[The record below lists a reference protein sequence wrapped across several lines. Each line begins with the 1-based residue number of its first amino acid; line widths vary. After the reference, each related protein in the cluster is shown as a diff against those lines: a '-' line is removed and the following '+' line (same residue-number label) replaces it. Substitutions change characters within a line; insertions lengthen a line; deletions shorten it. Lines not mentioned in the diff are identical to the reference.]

1 MVIQL
6 LYIKQDVVIEQFSTE
21 CRKTKTKVITLAN
34 HKGCRAIHCPIK
46 TRSNYTKCRKTCVS
60 NSRLVLVLLVI
71 CFGLRKWREFSKP
84 ITKHSKRNTKVNA
97 FDTQVKTALRNPII
111 RIIIQSRGTIPLERF
126 VKAAQTVIILSII
139 GILASWEPLGSHCKK
154 SIGKIPERI
163 VYFLLKRPIILS
175 TCIRTFAMPRVPSTS
190 TGSNW
195 SFPLVNAGIAS
206 LAPWNIRLSW
216 IVNLRSAITKSPG
229 RSFLR
234 IPQLSVRNLSDVLPP
249 QAFDANEILPCGV
262 IPTNI
267 FTVL

>member
-34 HKGCRAIHCPIK
+34 HKGCRAIPCPIK

-84 ITKHSKRNTKVNA
+84 ITKHSKHNTKVNA

-111 RIIIQSRGTIPLERF
+111 RIIQSKDTIPLERF
-126 VKAAQTVIILSII
+126 VKAAQTIIILSII

-163 VYFLLKRPIILS
+163 ERKWFNRFHSCDCQLWKFLGTKEKFTSEKSSNPKALTWSTNLGVGGWNMLS
-175 TCIRTFAMPRVPSTS
+175 
-190 TGSNW
+190 
-195 SFPLVNAGIAS
+195 
-206 LAPWNIRLSW
+206 
-216 IVNLRSAITKSPG
+216 LRSVLQVLQVSIVA
-229 RSFLR
+229 L
-234 IPQLSVRNLSDVLPP
+234 QLCLP
-249 QAFDANEILPCGV
+249 L
-262 IPTNI
+262 
-267 FTVL
+267 

>member
-1 MVIQL
+1 M
-6 LYIKQDVVIEQFSTE
+6 IEQFSTE
-21 CRKTKTKVITLAN
+21 RRKTKTKVITLAN

-139 GILASWEPLGSHCKK
+139 GILASWEP
-154 SIGKIPERI
+154 IGKIPERI
-163 VYFLLKRPIILS
+163 VYFLLKSPIILS

-206 LAPWNIRLSW
+206 SAPWNIRLSW

-234 IPQLSVRNLSDVLPP
+234 IPQLSVRNLLDVLPP

-267 FTVL
+267 FTVF

>member
-21 CRKTKTKVITLAN
+21 CRKIKTKVITLAN

-97 FDTQVKTALRNPII
+97 FDTQVKTTLRNPII
-111 RIIIQSRGTIPLERF
+111 RIIIQSGGTIPLERF
-126 VKAAQTVIILSII
+126 VKAAQTIILSII

-163 VYFLLKRPIILS
+163 VYFLLKSPIILS
-175 TCIRTFAMPRVPSTS
+175 TCIRSFAMPRVPSTS

-206 LAPWNIRLSW
+206 SALWNIRLSW
-216 IVNLRSAITKSPG
+216 IVNPRSAITKSPG